1 MATLLHR
8 LGRWCAHHRLGVIAI
23 WAAVLALTVTG
34 MATLAKP
41 LSNEFSIPG
50 SRFEQVLQTL
60 QEEIPEAAG
69 TTGTVVFRNDD
80 GFTDEQREAIAGAVE
95 DWEDLDGVTSTDP
108 FEAQAELDSAP
119 QDITDGEVELADG
132 RAQLEDGREQLEQGR
147 ADLETAREEL
157 AAGREQLEAGQA
169 ELDAQAATLEESQ
182 AELDAQ
188 LEQLEAGVAAGQVPP
203 AAEEQARAEIAAG
216 QQQLDAGRE
225 QLQAAQAEIDA
236 NAEQLE
242 AGEAEIAEG
251 ETQLEENAAELED
264 AEAEIAQGEEDLA
277 AARRTV
283 ELTDGF
289 RVVNTDGTVALTQV
303 SVVDAEGFIPPE
315 TTEAIQRIGD
325 DLEGEG
331 LTVDFS
337 KEITDD
343 LSSLL
348 GPGEVV
354 GLVVAA
360 VVLLVMLGSLVAAG
374 LPILMALVGVGVG
387 LTGALALSQ
396 WVDMQSITPVLAL
409 MLGLAVGI
417 DYSLFLINRHRQQVR
432 QGMPLRD
439 SIALAVGTSGNAVT
453 FAGLTVIIALVALTL
468 TGIPFLG
475 VMGLVAA
482 ATVAIAVL
490 VAITLTP
497 AMLSLIG
504 DKVLPRRERA
514 EGHRG
519 KHEEDPATEHADDA
533 SHGWA
538 ARVQRRP
545 WLAVLGVLAVVGAL
559 AWPTLDLRL
568 GLPDGS
574 SEPAG
579 STAYTTYDTV
589 REEFGAGANGPV
601 LVVAELD
608 EPLVEGD
615 TALLTA
621 QADLGEEL
629 AAVEGVE
636 QVLPAGVNEDRDVL
650 AFRVQPEGGPAD
662 ASTEALVDRLGPAV
676 EQIGQDQGAT
686 LGLTG
691 QTVANIDISE
701 QLADALPIYL
711 VVVVGLSLVLLLLVF
726 RSVLVP
732 LLATGGFL
740 LSVGAAFGAVVG
752 VYQLGFASSFF
763 GVNEAGPILS
773 FLPIL
778 LIGILFGLAMD
789 YQLFL
794 VSAMREERVH
804 GKDARTAVVTG
815 FNASARVVTAA
826 AIIMISVFA
835 GFVWAHLTMVRPIGL
850 GLAVGVLVD
859 AFGVRMTLTPA
870 VMSLLG
876 ERAWWLPR
884 WLDRILP
891 DVDVEGAQ
899 LERTLGMSHGS
910 QDDGAGGDDESAADG
925 ERGGGERADGS
936 AEPAGPSAQE
946 SEPSPTR

>member
-1 MATLLHR
+1 MA
-8 LGRWCAHHRLGVIAI
+8 
-23 WAAVLALTVTG
+23 
-34 MATLAKP
+34 
-41 LSNEFSIPG
+41 
-50 SRFEQVLQTL
+50 
-60 QEEIPEAAG
+60 
-69 TTGTVVFRNDD
+69 D
-80 GFTDEQREAIAGAVE
+80 AVE
-95 DWEDLDGVTSTDP
+95 EWETLDGVTSTDP
-108 FEAQAELDSAP
+108 FEAQAQLDSAEE
-119 QDITDGEVELADG
+119 QISDGESELADGRTQLEDGRAQLEQGREDLEQARAELEDG
-132 RAQLEDGREQLEQGR
+132 RAQLEDG
-147 ADLETAREEL
+147 
-157 AAGREQLEAGQA
+157 QA
-169 ELDAQAATLEESQ
+169 ELDAQRSQLEAGQ

-203 AAEEQARAEIAAG
+203 QAEEQARAEIAAG
-216 QQQLDAGRE
+216 QAELDAGRE
-225 QLQAAQAEIDA
+225 QLDAAQAEIDA
-236 NAEQLE
+236 NREQLE
-242 AGEAEIAEG
+242 AGESEISEG
-251 ETQLEENAAELED
+251 ETQLEESAAELEEG
-264 AEAEIAQGEEDLA
+264 EAELAQGEEDLA
-277 AARRTV
+277 AARRAA

-289 RVVNTDGTVALTQV
+289 RVVNEAGTVALTQV
-303 SVVDAEGFIPPE
+303 SVADTDGFIPPE
-315 TTEAIQRIGD
+315 ITEAIQETGNG
-325 DLEGEG
+325 LETDELG

-348 GPGEVV
+348 GPGEII
-354 GLVVAA
+354 GLVIAA
-360 VVLLVMLGSLVAAG
+360 VVLIVMLGSLVAAG

-396 WVDMQSITPVLAL
+396 WVDLQSITPVLAL

-417 DYSLFLINRHRQQVR
+417 DYSLFLINRHRQQLR
-432 QGMPLRD
+432 HGMPLRE

-475 VMGLVAA
+475 IMGLVAA

-504 DKVLPRRERA
+504 ERVLPAKDRSTA
-514 EGHRG
+514 G
-519 KHEEDPATEHADDA
+519 KHEAHQRSPEEESARAADT
-533 SHGWA
+533 SRGWGA
-538 ARVQRRP
+538 LVQRRP
-545 WLAVLGVLAVVGAL
+545 WLAIVAVLAIVAGL
-559 AWPTLDLRL
+559 GWPTAQLRL

-589 REEFGAGANGPV
+589 RDEFGAGANGPI

-608 EPLVEGD
+608 EPVAEGD
-615 TALLTA
+615 TPLLTMQSDLA
-621 QADLGEEL
+621 EDLG
-629 AAVEGVE
+629 AVEGVV
-636 QVLPAGVNEDRDVL
+636 QVLPTGVNDDRDVL
-650 AFRVQPEGGPAD
+650 AFRVQPEGGPAEP
-662 ASTEALVDRLGPAV
+662 STEALVDRLGAV
-676 EQIGQDQGAT
+676 TGEIGDAHDAT

-711 VVVVGLSLVLLLLVF
+711 VVVVGLSLILLLLVF
-726 RSVLVP
+726 RSILVP

-740 LSVGAAFGAVVG
+740 LSVAAAFGVVVG
-752 VYQLGFASSFF
+752 VYQLGFASGFF

-789 YQLFL
+789 YQVFL
-794 VSAMREERVH
+794 VSSMREEHVH

-826 AIIMISVFA
+826 AIIMVSVFA

-850 GLAVGVLVD
+850 GLAAGVLVD
-859 AFGVRMTLTPA
+859 AFLVRMTLTPA
-870 VMSLLG
+870 VLSLLG
-876 ERAWWLPR
+876 EKAWWLPR
-884 WLDRILP
+884 WLDRLLP

-899 LERTLGMSHGS
+899 LERSLGY
-910 QDDGAGGDDESAADG
+910 DET
-925 ERGGGERADGS
+925 GERADTDGGTAAQTGPDTTS
-936 AEPAGPSAQE
+936 GTQDGDAGAGDEDRPRAQE
-946 SEPSPTR
+946 EAGASPRR

>member
-8 LGRWCAHHRLGVIAI
+8 LGRWCAQHRLGVVAI
-23 WAAVLALTVTG
+23 WAAVLGLTVTG
-34 MATLAKP
+34 MLTMAKP

-50 SRFEQVLQTL
+50 SRFEAVLETL
-60 QEEIPEAAG
+60 QEEIPDAAG
-69 TTGTVVFRNDD
+69 TTGTVVFRSDD
-80 GFTDEQREAIAGAVE
+80 GFTDAQRSAVADAVQE
-95 DWEDLDGVTSTDP
+95 WEELDGVTAVDP
-108 FEAQAELDSAP
+108 FEAQDQLDATQGDLEDGRSELADARE
-119 QDITDGEVELADG
+119 QLADG
-132 RAQLEDGREQLEQGR
+132 RDQLEQGR
-147 ADLETAREEL
+147 ADLEQARQEL
-157 AAGREQLEAGQA
+157 TDGRAQLEEGQD

-203 AAEEQARAEIAAG
+203 EAEQQARAEIAAG
-216 QQQLDAGRE
+216 QAQLDAGRE
-225 QLQAAQAEIDA
+225 QLAAAQAEIDA
-236 NAEQLE
+236 QREQLE
-242 AGEAEIAEG
+242 AGEEELASG
-251 ETQLEENAAELED
+251 EEELESSAAELED
-264 AEAEIAQGEEDLA
+264 GEAEVAQGEEDLA
-277 AARRTV
+277 AAARLAD
-283 ELTDGF
+283 LTDGF
-289 RVVNTDGTVALTQV
+289 RVVSEDGTTALTQV
-303 SVVDAEGFIPPE
+303 SVADAEGFIPPE
-315 TTEAIQRIGD
+315 TTEAIQRIGND
-325 DLEGEG
+325 VESEGVQ
-331 LTVDFS
+331 VDFS

-348 GPGEVV
+348 GPGEVI
-354 GLVVAA
+354 GLVIAA
-360 VVLLVMLGSLVAAG
+360 VVLLVMLGSLIAAG

-387 LTGALALSQ
+387 LTGALALSAFI
-396 WVDMQSITPVLAL
+396 DMQSITPVLAL

-417 DYSLFLINRHRQQVR
+417 DYSLFLINRHREQLR
-432 QGMPLRD
+432 RGMPVAP

-475 VMGLVAA
+475 IMGIVAA

-497 AMLSLIG
+497 AMLSLMG
-504 DKVLPRRERA
+504 ERVLPRRARSGA
-514 EGHRG
+514 VQGR
-519 KHEEDPATEHADDA
+519 HEESPTEQADDLGR
-533 SHGWA
+533 GWA
-538 ARVQRRP
+538 ARVQRHP
-545 WLAVLGVLAVVGAL
+545 WLSLAGVLLVVGAL
-559 AWPTLDLRL
+559 AWPTAQLRL
-568 GLPDGS
+568 GLPDGGT
-574 SEPAG
+574 EPAG

-608 EPLVEGD
+608 EPVAEGD
-615 TALLTA
+615 TALFTT

-629 AAVEGVE
+629 AAADGVE
-636 QVLPAGVNEDRDVL
+636 QVLPAGVNDDRDVL

-691 QTVANIDISE
+691 QTVANIDVSE

-711 VVVVGLSLVLLLLVF
+711 VVVVGLSLILLLLVF
-726 RSVLVP
+726 RSVVVP

-740 LSVGAAFGAVVG
+740 LSIGAAFGAVVG

-789 YQLFL
+789 YQVFL
-794 VSAMREERVH
+794 VSAMREEHVH
-804 GKDARTAVVTG
+804 GREARDAVVAG
-815 FNASARVVTAA
+815 FNHSARVVTAA

-859 AFGVRMTLTPA
+859 AFLVRMTLTPA

-891 DVDVEGAQ
+891 DVDVEGAN
-899 LERTLGMSHGS
+899 LERHLGTST
-910 QDDGAGGDDESAADG
+910 GAGEQSDPPGQE
-925 ERGGGERADGS
+925 
-936 AEPAGPSAQE
+936 AEPA
-946 SEPSPTR
+946 PTR